1 MDDVIEIPGTSSSKK
16 LDIDGKHLKL
26 LFKSGKM
33 EGILIEVEPGEEF
46 GKQYT
51 HDGEELHFVIEGNI
65 EYRIGDKIYKLSKGD
80 SLWHK
85 SNIPHSA
92 RNPGPQKATYITV
105 GVPPT
110 FM

>member
-1 MDDVIEIPGTSSSKK
+1 MEDVIKIPSSSPRKQ
-16 LDIDGKHLKL
+16 LEVDGKLLSL

-33 EGILIEVEPGEEF
+33 EGILIEVEPGKEF

-51 HDGEELHFVIEGNI
+51 HDGEELHYVIEGEI
-65 EYRIGDKIYKLSKGD
+65 EYLIADKVFKLSKGD
-80 SLWHK
+80 CLWHN

-92 RNPGPQKATYITV
+92 RNPGDTMARYITI

>member
-1 MDDVIEIPGTSSSKK
+1 LEDVIEIPGTSSITQ
-16 LDIDGKHLKL
+16 LDIDGKHIKL

-33 EGILIEVEPGEEF
+33 EGILIEVDPGKEF

-51 HDGEELHFVIEGNI
+51 HDGEELHFVIEGEI
-65 EYRIGDKIYKLSKGD
+65 EYMISNEVYKLSEGD
-80 SLWHK
+80 GLWHK
-85 SNIPHSA
+85 SSLPHSA
-92 RNPGPQKATYITV
+92 RNPGTKKARYITI